1 MADLILRGG
10 RIVDPA
16 NARDE
21 VADIAFSG
29 GKVAAVGAD
38 LGRDGAEIVDV
49 RGLIVAPGLIDM
61 HTHVYW
67 GGTSLGVDAGE
78 VACNSGTRPLSMP
91 AARGRAI
98 FMASGGMSSSP
109 RRCASCRS

>member
-29 GKVAAVGAD
+29 GKVAAVGTD
-38 LGRDGAEIVDV
+38 LGRNGAEIVDV
-49 RGLIVAPGLIDM
+49 
-61 HTHVYW
+61 
-67 GGTSLGVDAGE
+67 
-78 VACNSGTRPLSMP
+78 C
-91 AARGRAI
+91 AA
-98 FMASGGMSSSP
+98 
-109 RRCASCRS
+109 

>member
-29 GKVAAVGAD
+29 GKVVAVGAD

-61 HTHVYW
+61 HRMSI
-67 GGTSLGVDAGE
+67 GA
-78 VACNSGTRPLSMP
+78 APRSGSTPARSRATAARRPLSMP

-109 RRCASCRS
+109 

>member
-29 GKVAAVGAD
+29 GKVAAIGPD
-38 LGRDGAEIVDV
+38 LARDGAEIVDV
-49 RGLIVAPGLIDM
+49 RGLIVAPGLI
-61 HTHVYW
+61 
-67 GGTSLGVDAGE
+67 
-78 VACNSGTRPLSMP
+78 
-91 AARGRAI
+91 
-98 FMASGGMSSSP
+98 
-109 RRCASCRS
+109 